1 MSQYFEMETCFR
13 DPEALIA
20 ALMQVECY
28 GGKHWTR
35 EQIEAWENGQT
46 LIDYHGLK
54 RPEKAN
60 IIIRREHVGGASN
73 DIGFVRRDDG
83 TFRAIISE
91 YDREALGYNAGW
103 LGRLSQRYAVAVLR
117 GQAAKRGMRVVQS
130 QGEDGKIKLQL
141 TVG

>member
-20 ALMQVECY
+20 ALMQVDNRN
-28 GGKHWTR
+28 GGTWTKD
-35 EQIEAWENGQT
+35 QIELHGIPAD
-46 LIDYHGLK
+46 LFDYHGLR
-54 RPEKAN
+54 RPQKAH
-60 IIIRREHVGGASN
+60 IIIRRKHVGGAAN
-73 DIGFVRRDDG
+73 DVGFIRAEDG
-83 TFRAIISE
+83 TFKAIISA
-91 YDREALGYNAGW
+91 YDQWHYGKGW

-130 QGEDGKIKLQL
+130 QGEDGKIKLQM